1 MAQENKFI
9 IVREDLVQDPVTM
22 ITDGLLIGR
31 LQECELLL
39 NHPAVSRAQAGI
51 KLIKG
56 SYFLF
61 SLRPSNPVKLNGKAV
76 EENEALAPGDVLEV
90 GPFLL
95 EIDLTAEALVIKVSL
110 LIGTVV
116 DTSNLSSPNLG
127 TAKLEPILAPGE
139 KKPHAKT
146 RAAPIQG
153 DKALDIF
160 WDKRIREAG
169 KLVRPSPLFPKANR
183 RAGKAAFNWT
193 PTGDLKSRWPVSFFI
208 WGAIGVGL
216 LSVAA
221 AYWYASAFA
230 PGPVARAHAQA
241 QLSVFPPIAIKA
253 NGNSCTSCHSV
264 SGSME
269 NNCAQCHNAKAF
281 VPTVIE
287 PHAAAG
293 IGCISCHAE
302 HRGTEFRAAEAAL
315 ATCSECHNDA
325 NRTLYNGHKV
335 GTPHGGVFGYPTV
348 NGKWT
353 WKGLNPSDWA
363 LRQIAVA
370 RLPVDTDEKWSS
382 KQFHA
387 LHVGRV
393 LANGLPGNPDKQL
406 SCSSCHKSFNPI
418 DRESPRT
425 TCGNC
430 HNGRLELGTSR
441 ILIAKDKPNCTSC
454 HVQHV
459 KDKHHWNASLM
470 APAPTDAAIEK

>member
-1 MAQENKFI
+1 MAQENRYI
-9 IVREDLVQDPVTM
+9 IIREDLVQDPVTI
-22 ITDGLLIGR
+22 ITDGLLVGR

-61 SLRPSNPVKLNGKAV
+61 GLRPSNPVKLNEKAV

-95 EIDLTAEALVIKVSL
+95 EIDLTDEALVIKVSL

-116 DTSNLSSPNLG
+116 DTSDLSSPNVS
-127 TAKLEPILAPGE
+127 TAKLETILAPGE
-139 KKPHAKT
+139 KKAHAKT

-169 KLVRPSPLFPKANR
+169 KMVRPSPLFPKSQR

-193 PTGDLKSRWPVSFFI
+193 PTTDLRSHWPVSFFV
-208 WGAIGVGL
+208 WSAIGVGL

-230 PGPVARAHAQA
+230 PGAVARAHAQS
-241 QLSVFPPIAIKA
+241 QLSVIPPIAIKA
-253 NGNSCTSCHSV
+253 NGNSCTACHSF
-264 SGSME
+264 SGTME
-269 NNCAQCHNAKAF
+269 QNCAQCHNAAGF
-281 VPTVIE
+281 VATVIE
-287 PHAAAG
+287 PHVAAG
-293 IGCISCHAE
+293 VGCISCHAE
-302 HRGTEFRAAEAAL
+302 HRGTDFQASEAAL
-315 ATCSECHNDA
+315 ATCTECHNNA
-325 NRTLYNGHKV
+325 NRNLYNGHKV
-335 GTPHGGVFGYPTV
+335 GTPHGGTFGYPVT
-348 NGKWT
+348 NAKWT
-353 WKGLNPSDWA
+353 WKGLNESDWT
-363 LRQIAVA
+363 LKQIAVA
-370 RLPVDTDEKWSS
+370 RLPEDTDEKWRS

-387 LHVGRV
+387 LHVQRV
-393 LANGLPGNPDKQL
+393 RANRLPGDPDGEL

-418 DRESPRT
+418 DRETPRT
-425 TCGNC
+425 TCANC

-441 ILIAKDKPNCTSC
+441 VVIAKDKPNCTSC
-454 HVQHV
+454 HIQHV
-459 KDKHHWNASLM
+459 KDKRHWNASLM
-470 APAPTDAAIEK
+470 ARR